1 MLNFGLAAMFRPPAT
16 ACYEGILNVVVSTIG
31 YRGGAKKEKLRENG
45 ADDDNDNDDGKGG
58 TTK

>member
-1 MLNFGLAAMFRPPAT
+1 MLNFGSAAMFRPPAT

-31 YRGGAKKEKLRENG
+31 YRGGAKKEKLRKNG
-45 ADDDNDNDDGKGG
+45 ADDDDDGKGG